1 MPEGRHRA
9 CPRSSPPSATSPTQA
24 LRRGVLRRAPGPSS
38 HRRCASIPRP
48 RWPVQHGR
56 RDPRTPR
63 GTLATGLSATT
74 EGWVGRTAG
83 DARERFAPGFGAI
96 FEPDVVTAHQW
107 HSRSW
112 LSDMPEGRLVL
123 AVLEDAIRTLQ
134 RDPKGAP
141 GRDAAR
147 WFAADQD
154 DGSAFS
160 FVR

>member
-1 MPEGRHRA
+1 M
-9 CPRSSPPSATSPTQA
+9 
-24 LRRGVLRRAPGPSS
+24 
-38 HRRCASIPRP
+38 
-48 RWPVQHGR
+48 
-56 RDPRTPR
+56 
-63 GTLATGLSATT
+63 
-74 EGWVGRTAG
+74 GRTAG
-83 DARERFAPGFGAI
+83 DARERFAPGFGAL

-123 AVLEDAIRTLQ
+123 AVFEDAIRTVQ

-147 WFAADQD
+147 WFAADVD

-160 FVR
+160 FVRCCGYLGWDPKAVRHALREGRGVPPGPRQVPRERRRAAHGMGA